1 MSTRSYHAA
10 YAILLSSALGCA
22 AAMVPH
28 AGWAQ
33 AQQPIQPDRLQGNSA
48 VMDRAASSKGAKEA
62 LPPALPGARSNAG
75 AAAPAARSASDM
87 SPNDALFDAI
97 NRGDMAAVRDA
108 VNRGAD
114 LNTHNVLG
122 LTPAELSVDLGRN
135 DITFLL
141 LSMRGETKG
150 TPKATQPAT
159 AAAKPPVVKAAAP
172 VAPAKVETPRL
183 YANDGGTPIPNAG
196 FLGFGSGRTTR

>member
-1 MSTRSYHAA
+1 M
-10 YAILLSSALGCA
+10 
-22 AAMVPH
+22 PH

-48 VMDRAASSKGAKEA
+48 VLDRAGAAKGAKEG
-62 LPPALPGARSNAG
+62 LPPALPGARSSAG
-75 AAAPAARSASDM
+75 GAAPAARSASDM
-87 SPNDALFDAI
+87 SPNEALFDAI

-122 LTPAELSVDLGRN
+122 LTPAELAVDLGRN

-150 TPKATQPAT
+150 SPTATQ
-159 AAAKPPVVKAAAP
+159 AAVPSAKPAAVKAAAP
-172 VAPAKVETPRL
+172 APIAPAKVETPRL